1 MSDPGSR
8 TMNPTERILEEIKKI
23 NLSITDLK
31 KTMPKDD
38 TPSEACLIM
47 VMKLEVAFLLV
58 NKMFSTGMFD
68 STVVYKQDLTGNAGR
83 QEKEDK

>member
-1 MSDPGSR
+1 MPDTGTR
-8 TMNPTERILEEIKKI
+8 TLNTNDQILEEIKKI
-23 NLSITDLK
+23 NVTIADLK
-31 KTMPKDD
+31 KGIPKDE

-68 STVVYKQDLTGNAGR
+68 IYKQDLTGNAST
-83 QEKEDK
+83 QESKDK